1 MLSSDVGIRL
11 AATHE
16 EDKPGMEAVDLGPLP
31 FVPAVYLEARTTSSS
46 SVSLHR
52 EVDNQI
58 SEPIANKRD

>member
-46 SVSLHR
+46 SVSLQCMAGSASHA
-52 EVDNQI
+52 VHTT
-58 SEPIANKRD
+58 